1 MRRGDSTRA
10 DPEEDQATM
19 IDRLFAFKRAK
30 TPGNSPQDGEVM
42 TQPPVLLKAA
52 RTAAAGL
59 ALVVPLATAGCEGD
73 VGLSQTGSPSSGST
87 KPASGDEAKARKNL
101 SGLRI
106 SSSADGG
113 YRRDKFGTRWKDTDH
128 NGCDQRNDVLARDL
142 AKVEKK
148 GRCIVLAGKLDDPY
162 SGKQITFEK
171 KDAAEVQIDHVYPLA
186 LAWRMGA
193 SRWSEDRR
201 EQFAND
207 HDNLLAV
214 WGVPNRQKSDS
225 GPGEWKPQKGFQCVY
240 AIKYIAVAKEYSLP
254 VTRSDH
260 DALQDFLAR
269 C

>member
-1 MRRGDSTRA
+1 MK
-10 DPEEDQATM
+10 QA
-19 IDRLFAFKRAK
+19 
-30 TPGNSPQDGEVM
+30 
-42 TQPPVLLKAA
+42 PVLLKAA

-59 ALVVPLATAGCEGD
+59 ALAVPLATAGCEGD
-73 VGLSQTGSPSSGST
+73 VGLSESGSPSSGST

-106 SSSADGG
+106 ASEGDRGG
-113 YRRDKFGTRWKDTDH
+113 YRRDRFGTRWKDTDH

-142 AKVEKK
+142 TKVEKK

-162 SGKQITFEK
+162 SGKQIAFEK

-214 WGVPNRQKSDS
+214 WGVPNRDKSDS

-240 AIKYIAVAKEYSLP
+240 AIKYVAVAKKYSLP

>member
-1 MRRGDSTRA
+1 
-10 DPEEDQATM
+10 
-19 IDRLFAFKRAK
+19 
-30 TPGNSPQDGEVM
+30 M
-42 TQPPVLLKAA
+42 TQAPVPTKAA
-52 RTAAAGL
+52 RTETARTEIAWTETAWTEPRRTRTARTRAVRAAVAGL
-59 ALVVPLATAGCEGD
+59 ALAVPLATAGCEGD
-73 VGLSQTGSPSSGST
+73 VGLSETGSPSSGTT
-87 KPASGDEAKARKNL
+87 KKASSGDAAKARKNL

-106 SSSADGG
+106 SSGGDGG

-142 AKVEKK
+142 TKVEKK
-148 GRCIVLAGKLDDPY
+148 GGCIVLAGRLDDPY

-171 KDAAEVQIDHVYPLA
+171 KDASEVQIDHVYPLA

-214 WGVPNRQKSDS
+214 WGVPNREKSDS

-260 DALQDFLAR
+260 DALQDFLGR